1 MTQTPAPSRWAPP
14 SDDGL
19 TWLRPAAFF
28 PQAPGP
34 LEHTLEVHARAFG
47 LTRALQSLNFPLFEF
62 RTRLVSGGL
71 YYASVPSALAERD
84 LDGQWRRLR
93 DASLRFMRSIPRG
106 WERAIGPEV
115 DGYNRWIEE
124 MAGPTLTTDQMAEQ
138 VLQVRRVR
146 GNQWYT
152 AVRGVFGPGALFEH
166 RLAQGDVSEEDAP
179 AVRKVVQAARDAVA
193 VRGGELMTA
202 ALERVG
208 AYMVGAGSLGEPADL
223 HWLEWGEVRHALE
236 LRTDCRGV
244 VEGRKQAS
252 AALADQ
258 GALEPFIGPE
268 LPADAPRMFLV
279 RETMALIGDV

>member
-1 MTQTPAPSRWAPP
+1 MSQAPAPNRWAPP

-28 PQAPGP
+28 PEAPGP

-62 RTRLVSGGL
+62 RTRLVNGGL

-84 LDGQWRRLR
+84 LPGQWRRLR
-93 DASLRFMRSIPRG
+93 DASLRFMRSIPTG

-115 DGYNRWIEE
+115 DGYNRWFEE
-124 MAGPTLTTDQMAEQ
+124 MAGPTLSPEQLAEQ
-138 VLQVRRVR
+138 VLQLRRAR

-166 RLAQGDVSEEDAP
+166 RLEQGEVSEEDAP
-179 AVRKVVQAARDAVA
+179 AVRAAVQLARDAVA
-193 VRGGELMTA
+193 VRGGELMAA
-202 ALERVG
+202 ALGRVG
-208 AYMVGAGSLGEPADL
+208 TYMVDAGSIESPADL
-223 HWLEWGEVRHALE
+223 SWLEWDEVREAIAQG
-236 LRTDCRGV
+236 TDCRGLV
-244 VEGRKQAS
+244 AERGRAS
-252 AALADQ
+252 AKPADQ
-258 GALEPFIGPE
+258 GALAAVIGPE

-279 RETMALIGDV
+279 RETMALIGDA

>member
-1 MTQTPAPSRWAPP
+1 MSEASAPNRWAPP

-19 TWLRPAAFF
+19 TWFRPAAFF
-28 PQAPGP
+28 PEAPGP

-62 RTRLVSGGL
+62 RTRLVAGGL

-84 LDGQWRRLR
+84 LPGQWRRLH

-124 MAGPTLTTDQMAEQ
+124 MAGPALSAEQLAEQ
-138 VLQVRRVR
+138 VLQLRRVR

-166 RLAQGDVSEEDAP
+166 QLGRGEVSEEDAP
-179 AVRKVVQAARDAVA
+179 AVRAVVQVARDAVA

-208 AYMVGAGSLGEPADL
+208 AHMVDAGSLKAPADL
-223 HWLEWGEVRHALE
+223 YWLHWDEARDALAQG
-236 LRTDCRGV
+236 TDCRSAV
-244 VEGRKQAS
+244 AERRRAS
-252 AALADQ
+252 ARLADE
-258 GALEPFIGPE
+258 GSLEPFIGPE

>member
-1 MTQTPAPSRWAPP
+1 MSQAPAPSRWAPP

-19 TWLRPAAFF
+19 TWLRPSAFF
-28 PQAPGP
+28 PAAPGP

-62 RTRLVSGGL
+62 RTQLVDGAL

-84 LDGQWRRLR
+84 LEGQWRRLR
-93 DASLRFMRSIPRG
+93 DASLRFMRSVPRG

-124 MAGPTLTTDQMAEQ
+124 MADPALTAEQMAEQ
-138 VLQVRRVR
+138 LLQLRRVR

-152 AVRGVFGPGALFEH
+152 ALRGVFGPGALFEH
-166 RLAQGDVSEEDAP
+166 RLQRGEAPEEDAP
-179 AVRKVVQAARDAVA
+179 GIRAVVQAAREAVA

-208 AYMVGAGSLGEPADL
+208 ASMVDAGSLDGPADL
-223 HWLEWGEVRHALE
+223 HWLEWGEVRDAFE
-236 LRTDCRGV
+236 QRTDCRGV
-244 VEGRKQAS
+244 VAERKRAS
-252 AALADQ
+252 ATPTDH
-258 GALEPFIGPE
+258 GALEPSIGPE
-268 LPADAPRMFLV
+268 LPADSPRMFLV